1 MPTLLVV
8 DDEPSI
14 RYSIEQV
21 FEGSEIDVVTAEN
34 AAQASQRLRD
44 DLPDVVLLDIRL
56 GDDDGLAV
64 FEQLRAADPKCLVI
78 FITGHGTSETAIEA
92 MKRGAF
98 DYLVKPLDAPQLI
111 EVVRKA
117 SEIRRL
123 MRTPALVE
131 SSDREVD
138 NPDLIVGNGQ
148 AMRSVFK
155 QIGRVAGQD
164 INVLILGESGT
175 GKELVARALYH
186 HSRRSQGPFLAI
198 NCAALTETLLES
210 ELFGHEKG
218 AFTGADRR
226 RIGKFEQAD
235 GGTIFLD
242 EVGDMTSSTQAKM
255 LRLLQDGTFERVGGN
270 EVLCSNVRLISAT
283 NKHLEKM
290 IEQGQFRLDLFYRL
304 CGVTIQLPPLRERTE
319 DIPELAHYY
328 LFRFNRDLGT
338 GVSSIAEETLE
349 RLRHYAWPGNVREL
363 QSVIREALVRSAGPV
378 LFPEFL
384 PEHIGIDA
392 TETPKEISLT
402 TGEITWGSLAEDV
415 QAEIAKGET
424 GVYRRALEKFDRL
437 VVQGAMA
444 KTHGNQLAAAEL
456 LGLSRP
462 TLRAKLR
469 GFAAR
474 VADDGGASGNV
485 TESR

>member
-8 DDEPSI
+8 DDEPAI
-14 RYSIEQV
+14 RYTIQEV
-21 FEGSEIDVVTAEN
+21 FSDEAIDVVTAEN
-34 AAQASQRLRD
+34 GEEALARLVSHV
-44 DLPDVVLLDIRL
+44 PDVVLLDIRV
-56 GDDDGLAV
+56 GREDGLEI
-64 FEQLRAADPKCLVI
+64 FERLRRSDPKCLVV

-98 DYLVKPLDAPQLI
+98 EYLVKPLDAPQLI
-111 EVVRKA
+111 EVVRRA
-117 SEIRRL
+117 CEIRRL

-131 SSDREVD
+131 AAENDVD
-138 NPDLIVGNGQ
+138 NPDLILGGGP

-186 HSRRSQGPFLAI
+186 HSRRNQETFLAI

-218 AFTGADRR
+218 AYTGADRR

-235 GGTIFLD
+235 RGTIFLD
-242 EVGDMTSSTQAKM
+242 EVGDMAANTQAKM

-270 EVLCSNVRLISAT
+270 EVLRSDVRLISAT
-283 NKHLEKM
+283 NRHLDAM
-290 IEQGQFRLDLFYRL
+290 IEQGKFRLDLFYRL
-304 CGVTIQLPPLRERTE
+304 RGVTIQLPPLRERVE
-319 DIPELAHYY
+319 DIPELAHYF

-338 GVSSIAEETLE
+338 DVASIDDETLQ
-349 RLRHYAWPGNVREL
+349 RMRRYSWPGNVREL
-363 QSVIREALVRSAGPV
+363 QSVVRESLLRSAGPV
-378 LFPEFL
+378 LLPEFL
-384 PEHIGIDA
+384 PEHVGELDEGA
-392 TETPKEISLT
+392 VSEPPIST
-402 TGEITWGSLAEDV
+402 SLATWESLGATVRDEF
-415 QAEIAKGET
+415 QRGES
-424 GVYRRALEKFDRL
+424 GVYRRALADFDRL
-437 VVQGAMA
+437 IVQDAMQ
-444 KTHGNQLAAAEL
+444 KTGGNQAAAAEL

-469 GFAAR
+469 VTSRPAVPPDSRKDAR
-474 VADDGGASGNV
+474 D
-485 TESR
+485 

>member
-1 MPTLLVV
+1 MPTLLVI
-8 DDEPSI
+8 DDEPAI
-14 RYSIEQV
+14 RFSIEQV
-21 FEGSEIDVVTAEN
+21 FEGEGIDVVTADN
-34 AAQASQRLRD
+34 AEQAQQRLRED
-44 DLPDVVLLDIRL
+44 VPDVVLLDIRL
-56 GDDDGLAV
+56 GDDDGLLV
-64 FEQLRAADPKCLVI
+64 FEQLRQADPKCLVI

-98 DYLVKPLDAPQLI
+98 DYLVKPLDAKQLI
-111 EVVRKA
+111 DVVHKA
-117 SEIRRL
+117 CEIRRL

-131 SSDREVD
+131 GAEHDVD
-138 NPDLIVGNGQ
+138 NPDLIIGGGP

-164 INVLILGESGT
+164 ISVLILGESGT

-186 HSRRSQGPFLAI
+186 HSRRNQGPFLAI

-235 GGTIFLD
+235 GGTMFLD
-242 EVGDMTSSTQAKM
+242 EVGDMAASTQAKM

-270 EVLCSNVRLISAT
+270 EPLRSDVRLIAAT
-283 NKHLEKM
+283 NKNLETM
-290 IEQGQFRLDLFYRL
+290 ISQNRFRLDLFYRL
-304 CGVTIQLPPLRERTE
+304 RGVTIELPPLRDRTE
-319 DIPELAHYY
+319 DIPEIAHYF

-349 RLRHYAWPGNVREL
+349 RLQLYVWPGNIREL

-378 LFPEFL
+378 LLPEFL
-384 PEHIGIDA
+384 PEHIGRESGESTA
-392 TETPKEISLT
+392 PLLSAGVLT
-402 TGEITWGSLAEDV
+402 WDSFAANVQNELSQGESGI
-415 QAEIAKGET
+415 
-424 GVYRRALEKFDRL
+424 YRRALEQFDQLL
-437 VVQGAMA
+437 VNGTMER
-444 KTHGNQLAAAEL
+444 TNGNQAAAAEL

-469 GFAAR
+469 SIAGR
-474 VADDGGASGNV
+474 GA
-485 TESR
+485 EPDCQPPQE

>member
-8 DDEPSI
+8 DDEPAI
-14 RYSIEQV
+14 RYSIQQV
-21 FEGSEIDVVTAEN
+21 FDGEGIDVITAEN
-34 AAQASQRLRD
+34 AEQAGQRLHD
-44 DLPDVVLLDIRL
+44 DVPDAVLLDIRL
-56 GDDDGLAV
+56 GDDDGLQV
-64 FEQLRAADPKCLVI
+64 FEQLRQLDPKCLVI

-98 DYLVKPLDAPQLI
+98 DYLVKPLDAKQLI

-117 SEIRRL
+117 CEIRRL
-123 MRTPALVE
+123 MRTPTLVE
-131 SSDREVD
+131 GAEHDVD
-138 NPDLIVGNGQ
+138 NPDLIIGGGP

-155 QIGRVAGQD
+155 QIGRIAGQD

-186 HSRRSQGPFLAI
+186 HSRRNQTSFLAI

-226 RIGKFEQAD
+226 RIGKFEQSD
-235 GGTIFLD
+235 GGTMFLD
-242 EVGDMTSSTQAKM
+242 EVGDMAPNTQAKM

-270 EVLCSNVRLISAT
+270 EVLRSNVRIIAAT
-283 NKHLEKM
+283 NKNLETM
-290 IEQGQFRLDLFYRL
+290 IEQGRFRLDLFYRL
-304 CGVTIQLPPLRERTE
+304 RGVSIELPPLRERTE
-319 DIPELAHYY
+319 DTPELAHYF

-349 RLRHYAWPGNVREL
+349 RLQHYSWPGNVREL
-363 QSVIREALVRSAGPV
+363 QSVVREALLRSAGTV
-378 LFPEFL
+378 LLPEFL
-384 PEHIGIDA
+384 PDHIGREAA
-392 TETPKEISLT
+392 TTPSAPLVV
-402 TGEITWGSLAEDV
+402 TGSVTWESLAAYV
-415 QAEIAKGET
+415 QEAFTRGET
-424 GVYRRALEKFDRL
+424 GVYRRALEQFDQLL
-437 VVQGAMA
+437 VDGAMT
-444 KTHGNQLAAAEL
+444 KTHGSQAAAAEL

-469 GFAAR
+469 GI
-474 VADDGGASGNV
+474 ASREAELSDRPPGS
-485 TESR
+485 T

>member
-1 MPTLLVV
+1 MPTLLVI
-8 DDEPSI
+8 DDEPAI
-14 RYSIEQV
+14 RFSIEQV
-21 FEGSEIDVVTAEN
+21 FEGEGIDVVTADN
-34 AAQASQRLRD
+34 AEQAQQRLRED
-44 DLPDVVLLDIRL
+44 VPDVVLLDIRL
-56 GDDDGLAV
+56 GDDDGLLV
-64 FEQLRAADPKCLVI
+64 FEQLRQADPKCLVI

-98 DYLVKPLDAPQLI
+98 DYLVKPLDAKQLI
-111 EVVRKA
+111 DVVHKA
-117 SEIRRL
+117 CEIRRL

-131 SSDREVD
+131 GAEHDVD
-138 NPDLIVGNGQ
+138 NPDLIIGGGP

-164 INVLILGESGT
+164 ISVLILGESGT

-186 HSRRSQGPFLAI
+186 HSRRNQGPFLAI

-235 GGTIFLD
+235 GGTMFLD
-242 EVGDMTSSTQAKM
+242 EVGDMAASTQAKM

-270 EVLCSNVRLISAT
+270 EPLRSDVRLIAAT
-283 NKHLEKM
+283 NKNLEAM
-290 IEQGQFRLDLFYRL
+290 IAQNRFRLDLFYRL
-304 CGVTIQLPPLRERTE
+304 RGVTIELPPLRERTQ
-319 DIPELAHYY
+319 DIPEIAHYF

-349 RLRHYAWPGNVREL
+349 RLQLYAWPGNIREL

-378 LFPEFL
+378 LLPEFL
-384 PEHIGIDA
+384 PDHIGREA
-392 TETPKEISLT
+392 AESPAPLLSSGVLT
-402 TGEITWGSLAEDV
+402 WDSFAANVQNELSDGESGI
-415 QAEIAKGET
+415 
-424 GVYRRALEKFDRL
+424 YRRVLEQFDQLLINGTMQR
-437 VVQGAMA
+437 
-444 KTHGNQLAAAEL
+444 TSGNQAAAAEL

-469 GFAAR
+469 GIATR
-474 VADDGGASGNV
+474 GAEPENPPPQ
-485 TESR
+485 E